1 MRNILLILENNLEFN
16 LTRTV
21 LQKLGFNILSIQKG
35 ADMHERL
42 AKSFPDLVITS
53 VLGSQDEFLNNFIQ
67 VRQKRGTP
75 KFIWVG
81 STSRLDK
88 LKTAQR
94 QLIDANLSTPIQP
107 DVLIQNVC
115 QLFELDVAEY
125 LQKYRSMMSG
135 SMNAVG
141 QEFIRVSGGV
151 AIPTSASDPIRAE
164 KYKDFLKNVP
174 KLDKV
179 FSAKDLDKHYHKEE
193 VTGNTVDL
201 LEKKKKFVKA
211 LIK

>member
-1 MRNILLILENNLEFN
+1 M
-16 LTRTV
+16 
-21 LQKLGFNILSIQKG
+21 
-35 ADMHERL
+35 
-42 AKSFPDLVITS
+42 
-53 VLGSQDEFLNNFIQ
+53 
-67 VRQKRGTP
+67 RQKRGTP

-179 FSAKDLDKHYHKEE
+179 FSAKDLDKHSHKEE